1 MNQLPQ
7 NPNQPRPNPQVPP
20 RPPSP
25 KELHQM
31 GVVQEVNRILAQ
43 LLGDTVRVAINDR
56 FVKEVSQELQAVGW
70 SIVEENDTSYVTW
83 GVGFNLPKQTENKKF
98 LEKKDG

>member
-1 MNQLPQ
+1 
-7 NPNQPRPNPQVPP
+7 
-20 RPPSP
+20 
-25 KELHQM
+25 
-31 GVVQEVNRILAQ
+31 
-43 LLGDTVRVAINDR
+43 
-56 FVKEVSQELQAVGW
+56 VGW